1 MDNTRKQNIEELMR
15 KYYKAYDI
23 LAELPNDAIS
33 KLSTPALKTNSLKD
47 KIVVD
52 AMRIIAE
59 VEPFLE
65 KLGID
70 ESEFLVALYGGNDGG
85 SCLAEKI
92 ADDKGISR
100 RSVFNKKRDI
110 LCKLDALLPQKLSE
124 NERAELFA
132 KRWHR

>member
-1 MDNTRKQNIEELMR
+1 MR
-15 KYYKAYDI
+15 KYYKAYNVLTDLSI
-23 LAELPNDAIS
+23 DTIS

-52 AMRIIAE
+52 AMRTIAE

-65 KLGID
+65 KLCIE

-100 RSVFNKKRDI
+100 RSVYNKKRDI

-124 NERAELFA
+124 SEREGLFA